1 MDFDV
6 EIFKLPDQ
14 NSTAIKITANNGKT
28 NITVIKNR
36 EVESD
41 TKSLVSQTVFKLV
54 CATTKEIVKEK
65 MEEKCIEL
73 STRTGR
79 PRTLKRNISEEQRQK
94 ERKSDLDRYY
104 KRKYVAVN

>member
-1 MDFDV
+1 MDIDV
-6 EIFKLPDQ
+6 KILKLPDQ
-14 NSTAIKITANNGKT
+14 NSTAIKITANNGKP
-28 NITVIKNR
+28 NSTVIKNR
-36 EVESD
+36 DFEAD
-41 TKSLVSQTVFKLV
+41 TQALISQTVYKLV
-54 CATTKEIVKEK
+54 CRNMKELVKGK